1 MKKFIFMTLL
11 MLFSI
16 TCFGQFN
23 MPNRVRQFI
32 NEKDYELVDSL
43 PLERF
48 QTYVPDSNLV
58 QNIQERSGNKVKEN
72 DIIQLGSYEY
82 MFKLPVKDK
91 ILLKYNK
98 DKTKAIIT
106 NNSIIHGI
114 GMHFFEFNV
123 KDDERRQ
130 VLYYDDE
137 NILCGLIYDK
147 HFKVAKYFSYEKK
160 EVGKRQFRRM
170 RRTFRRNF

>member
-1 MKKFIFMTLL
+1 MKKFIFMTSL

-16 TCFGQFN
+16 TCFGQ
-23 MPNRVRQFI
+23 MPVRQFI

-58 QNIQERSGNKVKEN
+58 QNIQERFGSKVKEN
-72 DIIQLGSYEY
+72 DIIQLGNCEY

-98 DKTKAIIT
+98 DKTKAIII
-106 NNSIIHGI
+106 NSSIIHGI

-130 VLYYDDE
+130 VLYYDDD
-137 NILCGLIYDK
+137 NVLCGIIYDK
-147 HFKVAKYFSYEKK
+147 FYRVAKYFHHEKK

-170 RRTFRRNF
+170 RRAFRRNF